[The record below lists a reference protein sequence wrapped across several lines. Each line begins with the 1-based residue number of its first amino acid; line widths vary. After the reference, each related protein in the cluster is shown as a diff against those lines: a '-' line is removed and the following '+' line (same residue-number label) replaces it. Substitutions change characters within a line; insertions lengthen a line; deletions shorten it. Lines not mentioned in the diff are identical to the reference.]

1 LLEST
6 TNALGHLAAAIGFR
20 VEADGITLDFVQ
32 DERRGR
38 FLDDA
43 FMQLV
48 DDALSLDQAVFMKFD
63 ELRVPA
69 YIGRI
74 KNMR

>member
-1 LLEST
+1 
-6 TNALGHLAAAIGFR
+6 
-20 VEADGITLDFVQ
+20 VQ